1 VNRTLKRLLG
11 FVKPYTKEFIGGI
24 VCILLM
30 NLFSL
35 SVPWIV
41 KEILGQVLADKNA
54 FMLNLLVLI
63 TIGAMFAKGVF
74 YYGQYY
80 LLQFVVQRITVDL
93 RNRMYTSLQ
102 RLSLSFYEKTH
113 VGDIISRMTNDTAAV
128 ETTLLIGLTD
138 TIANATLLAGILV
151 MMFYIHWKLAIVTLV
166 IIPVLG
172 IAMGKF
178 GNKLRIVTRN
188 IQKKA
193 ADITSILQE
202 TLSAIRVVKAFTME
216 NHEFERFANENK
228 RNFDI
233 SMKGAQVQA
242 TLPPVVELV
251 GALAV
256 AVIMLYGGHEV
267 IAGRLT
273 FSDFTG
279 FILYVTM
286 ASAPLRGLSV
296 TSNTLQR
303 AVASAE
309 RVFEIIDSKEMVEE
323 IPGAMELPK
332 IKGKV
337 EFRKVNF
344 SYEQNEVLKD
354 VSFVVNPGEVV
365 ALVGPSGAGKTT
377 VVNLIARFYDA
388 KGEILIDDI
397 DIKKVSLYS
406 LRSQLGIVPQET
418 VLFSGT
424 IRDNI
429 AYGSTNATYEDIVA
443 AAVAANAHDFIMQF
457 PDGYGTRVGE
467 RGETLSGG
475 QRQRIAIARAI
486 LRNPGILIFDE
497 ATSALDTESEALVH
511 EAISNLLQGRTAFV
525 IAHRLSTIQNADKI
539 LVFDN
544 GRLVE
549 SGTHARLLTEGGLYK
564 RLRDSQVMG
573 EVEAQ

>member
-1 VNRTLKRLLG
+1 MNRTLKRLLG

-138 TIANATLLAGILV
+138 TIANVTLLAGILV

-228 RNFDI
+228 PFDI

-251 GALAV
+251 GLSPLHIMLLAV
-256 AVIMLYGGHEV
+256 MGHCRTPYIFRFYRFHTICHNGVSSSEGV
-267 IAGRLT
+267 E
-273 FSDFTG
+273 
-279 FILYVTM
+279 
-286 ASAPLRGLSV
+286 V

-309 RVFEIIDSKEMVEE
+309 RV
-323 IPGAMELPK
+323 
-332 IKGKV
+332 
-337 EFRKVNF
+337 
-344 SYEQNEVLKD
+344 LK
-354 VSFVVNPGEVV
+354 
-365 ALVGPSGAGKTT
+365 
-377 VVNLIARFYDA
+377 
-388 KGEILIDDI
+388 
-397 DIKKVSLYS
+397 
-406 LRSQLGIVPQET
+406 
-418 VLFSGT
+418 
-424 IRDNI
+424 
-429 AYGSTNATYEDIVA
+429 
-443 AAVAANAHDFIMQF
+443 
-457 PDGYGTRVGE
+457 
-467 RGETLSGG
+467 
-475 QRQRIAIARAI
+475 
-486 LRNPGILIFDE
+486 
-497 ATSALDTESEALVH
+497 
-511 EAISNLLQGRTAFV
+511 
-525 IAHRLSTIQNADKI
+525 
-539 LVFDN
+539 
-544 GRLVE
+544 
-549 SGTHARLLTEGGLYK
+549 
-564 RLRDSQVMG
+564 
-573 EVEAQ
+573 